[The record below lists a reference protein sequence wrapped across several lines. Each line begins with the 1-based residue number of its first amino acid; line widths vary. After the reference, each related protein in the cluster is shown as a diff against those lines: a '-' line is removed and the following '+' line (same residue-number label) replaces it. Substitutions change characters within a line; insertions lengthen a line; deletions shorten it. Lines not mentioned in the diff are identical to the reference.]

1 MAVCPHC
8 GLRREIDPTA
18 RLVVCPRCR
27 ADGVE
32 SYLLV
37 SDQSN
42 SRRHDLLG
50 LTALARAELAAA
62 RRLAGTGLPPARS
75 TAKWLRRRLEDR

>member
-8 GLRREIDPTA
+8 GFQREIDTTA

-27 ADGVE
+27 VDGVE
-32 SYLLV
+32 SYLRA

-42 SRRHDLLG
+42 SRRHDLCG

-62 RRLAGTGLPPARS
+62 RMLAGTGLLRERS
-75 TAKWLRRRLEDR
+75 AAKSLRRRLEDR